1 MTPFIAHLLP
11 AAALGLCVAIPFG
24 PIGLMCVQRTLASGI
39 RFGIASG
46 LGAATAHG
54 IFSFLAAV
62 SATVLAQMTL
72 ALHTP
77 LRIAGGIVLVLMG
90 LRTVLVSA
98 PAAHGATSG
107 DLFSAYTSTLLIAA
121 ANPMT
126 ILPYLGV
133 ASAMEAGKPLIMDG
147 ALATPVG
154 ALATPVGA
162 LATPVGALATP
173 IGALATPI
181 GVMLGSASWYLVLAL
196 STNTMFRRLQKAEL
210 DRLNGLA
217 GILLMALGAA
227 LCARIV

>member
-11 AAALGLCVAIPFG
+11 AVALGFCVAIPFG
-24 PIGLMCVQRTLASGI
+24 PIGLMCVQRTLAFGI

-46 LGAATAHG
+46 MGAATAHG
-54 IFSFLAAV
+54 ILSGLAAA

-77 LRIAGGIVLVLMG
+77 LRVIGGIVLVLLG
-90 LRTVLVSA
+90 LRTVLVSTHA
-98 PAAHGATSG
+98 VPGATCG
-107 DLFSAYTSTLLIAA
+107 DLLSAYTSTLLIAV

-133 ASAMEAGKPLIMDG
+133 TSALEAGKPLIMDR
-147 ALATPVG
+147 ALVMA
-154 ALATPVGA
+154 
-162 LATPVGALATP
+162 
-173 IGALATPI
+173 I
-181 GVMLGSASWYLVLAL
+181 GVMLGSACWYLVLAFGT
-196 STNTMFRRLQKAEL
+196 SVMFRSLRKAAL
-210 DRLNGLA
+210 DRLNRLA

>member
-24 PIGLMCVQRTLASGI
+24 PIGLMCVQRTLAFGVW
-39 RFGIASG
+39 FGIASG
-46 LGAATAHG
+46 MGAATAHG
-54 IFSFLAAV
+54 IFSCLAVV
-62 SATVLAQMTL
+62 SATVLAQMAL

-90 LRTVLVSA
+90 LRTILVST
-98 PAAHGATSG
+98 PAAHGATCG

-126 ILPYLGV
+126 MLPYLGV
-133 ASAMEAGKPLIMDG
+133 ASALEAGNPLIMDH
-147 ALATPVG
+147 ALAT
-154 ALATPVGA
+154 L
-162 LATPVGALATP
+162 
-173 IGALATPI
+173 I

-196 STNTMFRRLQKAEL
+196 STNAMFRSLQKAAL

-217 GILLMALGAA
+217 GVLLMALGAA

>member
-11 AAALGLCVAIPFG
+11 AVALGLCVAIPFG
-24 PIGLMCVQRTLASGI
+24 PIGLMCVQRTLAFGVW
-39 RFGIASG
+39 FGIASG
-46 LGAATAHG
+46 MGAATAHG
-54 IFSFLAAV
+54 IFSCLAAV
-62 SATVLAQMTL
+62 SATVLAQMAL

-77 LRIAGGIVLVLMG
+77 LRITGGIVLVLMG
-90 LRTVLVSA
+90 LRTILVST
-98 PAAHGATSG
+98 PTAHGATCG

-133 ASAMEAGKPLIMDG
+133 ASALETGKPPIMDR
-147 ALATPVG
+147 ALAT
-154 ALATPVGA
+154 A
-162 LATPVGALATP
+162 
-173 IGALATPI
+173 I

-196 STNTMFRRLQKAEL
+196 STNAMFRNLQSAAL
-210 DRLNGLA
+210 NRLNGLA